1 MVGIFVLLIAYKIVT
16 GNASG
21 GTRAV
26 AAALVKVEKPQIQ
39 TVEYDLRF
47 TGDMIPVQEA
57 TIYSKVSGSLEK
69 VLVNIGSRVNTG
81 QLLAVID
88 TTELR
93 QTYDQ
98 TAATYA
104 NAKITFERSKE
115 LAEQNLVA
123 KQDLDNADAAMKVA
137 EANFAAA
144 NTHLEYA
151 HIRAPFSGYITK
163 RELDPGSLVTAN
175 SSTLFTLM
183 DAETLKVMVNV
194 LEKDIPSVSRG
205 KEALITVDAFP
216 GRKFTG
222 TIQRLAES
230 VDLSTRTMAVEIDI
244 PNHDEALKGG
254 MFANV
259 VIVASAHENAVTIP
273 TASILKDD
281 QGMYVYLDSSNVAK
295 RARITVGIEQGTKT
309 EVLTG
314 LKGDEILIT
323 TGQEFVRNHG
333 QITVQQ

>member
-1 MVGIFVLLIAYKIVT
+1 MKTRTKILLFSVVGIFVLLIAYKIVT

-222 TIQRLAES
+222 TIQDRKS
-230 VDLSTRTMAVEIDI
+230 VV
-244 PNHDEALKGG
+244 
-254 MFANV
+254 
-259 VIVASAHENAVTIP
+259 
-273 TASILKDD
+273 
-281 QGMYVYLDSSNVAK
+281 
-295 RARITVGIEQGTKT
+295 
-309 EVLTG
+309 
-314 LKGDEILIT
+314 
-323 TGQEFVRNHG
+323 
-333 QITVQQ
+333 